1 MSRLTQENLVA
12 VLLLIVFGGVIWLC
26 QDFGPRAR
34 MIPLP
39 LSIFGIV
46 LTLIQLVWQNM
57 RSTDELQMNM
67 IDVAHPSRVK
77 LEATE
82 EAAEEA
88 PEPDPSPA
96 KPATLRREMLAYG
109 IVALLIGL
117 VYAIGVIP
125 AVFVF
130 TGGYFV
136 VSRQYGWL
144 AGLVYTSLYTAV
156 IYLLFIVALQV
167 PPYHGLLAPLVERYF

>member
-1 MSRLTQENLVA
+1 MSRLAQENVVA

-46 LTLIQLVWQNM
+46 LTLIQLVWQNV

-67 IDVAHPSRVK
+67 IDVAHPSPVD
-77 LEATE
+77 A
-82 EAAEEA
+82 EAADEA

-96 KPATLRREMLAYG
+96 KPTTWRRETLAYG

-125 AVFVF
+125 
-130 TGGYFV
+130 
-136 VSRQYGWL
+136 
-144 AGLVYTSLYTAV
+144 
-156 IYLLFIVALQV
+156 
-167 PPYHGLLAPLVERYF
+167 

>member
-1 MSRLTQENLVA
+1 MSRLTQENIAA
-12 VLLLIVFGGVIWLC
+12 VVLLIVFGGVIWLC

-39 LSIFGIV
+39 LSVFGVI
-46 LTLIQLVWQNM
+46 LTVMQLVWQNV
-57 RSTDELQMNM
+57 RSTDELQMDL
-67 IDVAHPSRVK
+67 IAVSRPQ
-77 LEATE
+77 AGD
-82 EAAEEA
+82 AAE
-88 PEPDPSPA
+88 A
-96 KPATLRREMLAYG
+96 KPVPQKGPTWQRELLAYG

-117 VYAIGVIP
+117 VYVVGVIP
-125 AVFVF
+125 AVFLF

-144 AGLVYTSLYTAV
+144 AGLLYTSLYTGV
-156 IYLLFIVALQV
+156 IYMLFIVALQV